1 MTFSQARWQLADA
14 HEPTSG
20 SASGGLRI
28 CHMSGPGESA
38 VSRQVLSWML
48 FWPLLTLIARQ
59 AVYFAGP
66 ARSAEAYQDISAMAS
81 RGPHN
86 YLYVN
91 LLFLLG
97 FVLAGHR
104 KILIALQR
112 NPLIPAMLVLTFCSA
127 LWSLAPD
134 TTLRMCVQVGLCTL
148 FACYLATR
156 FTTEHLMQLV
166 IFMGVTSAVLS
177 VLFVLLLPAYGVF
190 QGYGGNAWQGVTS
203 HKNTLGISM
212 VYLLS
217 PVFFTSQYGRGRKF
231 LYSGLI
237 LFMIAMSQSRGAWV
251 DTAGMLAFVAWLH
264 FVRRVRSRELRIIL
278 LMTVTIGSVTAAL
291 AVHFWPLIAQTM
303 GKSAS
308 MSGRTG
314 IYIEVLRS
322 ILKHP
327 LLGYGMGGF
336 WYPGSLES
344 KRIGLVLGWPNIG
357 YSESGFLELALQI
370 GFLGVGLVIA
380 FLFRATAQGIRL
392 VRTAHYS
399 PRLGWFLTILFL
411 SALSNVEGGWFLT
424 AETLDWVLIVVAC
437 IGMNEENLR
446 YTGLH

>member
-14 HEPTSG
+14 HEAT
-20 SASGGLRI
+20 GGTTPGGFCIR
-28 CHMSGPGESA
+28 HMSGTAESP
-38 VSRQVLSWML
+38 VSQQLLTWLL

-104 KILIALQR
+104 RILTALQR
-112 NPLIPAMLVLTFCSA
+112 NPLIPAMLILTLVSA
-127 LWSLAPD
+127 LWSLSPD

-156 FTTEHLMQLV
+156 FTTEHLMQLIV
-166 IFMGVTSAVLS
+166 FMGVASALLS
-177 VLFVLLLPAYGVF
+177 ILFVFLLPAYGVF
-190 QGYGGNAWQGVTS
+190 QGYGGNAWQGITS

-212 VYLLS
+212 AYLLS
-217 PVFFTSQYGRGRKF
+217 PVFFTDHYSRGRKF
-231 LYSGLI
+231 LYSGLL

-251 DTAGMLAFVAWLH
+251 DTAGMLAFVGWLH

-278 LMTVTIGSVTAAL
+278 LMTVTIGSATAAL

-322 ILKHP
+322 ILKQP
-327 LLGYGMGGF
+327 FLGYGMGGF

-357 YSESGFLELALQI
+357 YSESGFLEVALQI
-370 GFLGVGLVIA
+370 GFLGVGMVIA
-380 FLFRATAQGIRL
+380 FLWRATAQGIRL

-399 PRLGWFLTILFL
+399 PRIGWFLTILFL

-437 IGMNEENLR
+437 IGMNEAIRRQTSLS
-446 YTGLH
+446 